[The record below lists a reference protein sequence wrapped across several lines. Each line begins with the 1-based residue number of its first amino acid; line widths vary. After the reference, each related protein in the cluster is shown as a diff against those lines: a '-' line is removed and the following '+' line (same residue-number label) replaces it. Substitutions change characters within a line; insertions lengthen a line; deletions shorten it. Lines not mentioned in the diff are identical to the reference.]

1 MRLYLDR
8 LCLFGKIKRMYW
20 LLLVTILSSSPTTL
34 LIPPFRHTLGIHRAS
49 KFFINMFLGLNFQIN
64 DPQGIV
70 AVRMKEGDNPK
81 TATDD
86 HILTLFAVNSG
97 NGQIVYNSGLTKVGV
112 FGKEGSGEKEFF
124 KPKGI
129 TANPDGDVFIADAGN
144 NRVVKLKYQKG
155 ELEWEVIFADSLAEP
170 FGVAID
176 SKKRVYVTEK
186 GADKILV
193 LDSLGNVGY
202 EWQHDLINPTSIA
215 VIDQDDIWNFY
226 QENFLVVIDKGNK
239 RINKFNLNGRLLNRV
254 DARTI
259 GLSEADFAY
268 LAIDYYAN
276 VYVTDRL
283 NHQIHKFDRNLN
295 YLISFGREGAGDNEF
310 YSPRGITIW
319 RRFGQVFVVE
329 AEGGQ
334 YYWLGLDGYL
344 IGCFPDKFTLRKPG
358 TTIALYLTEL
368 AQVKVTIFTDNG
380 KLIRQLTPEHY
391 QKSGEA
397 LIVWDGRNN
406 EGKVVKPGCYRI
418 KLEIRPTYSAPKRYF
433 KKELETI
440 VECVEEFLEEQD
452 TGG

>member
-1 MRLYLDR
+1 M
-8 LCLFGKIKRMYW
+8 FW
-20 LLLVTILSSSPTTL
+20 LLLVTIFSSNPTTL

-49 KFFINMFLGLNFQIN
+49 KFFINMFLGPNFQIN

-70 AVRMKEGDNPK
+70 AVRMKEGDNPN

-97 NGQIVYNSGLTKVGV
+97 NGQIVYNSALTKVGT
-112 FGKEGSGEKEFF
+112 FGKEGNGEKEFLR
-124 KPKGI
+124 PHGI
-129 TANPDGDVFIADAGN
+129 TANPDGDVYIADTGN
-144 NRVVKLKYQKG
+144 DRVVKLRYCKG
-155 ELEWEVIFADSLAEP
+155 ELVWEKVFVDSLVEP

-186 GADKILV
+186 GASRILV
-193 LDSLGNVGY
+193 FDSLGNCLRSVVGGGDVL
-202 EWQHDLINPTSIA
+202 QAPTSIA
-215 VIDQDDIWNFY
+215 VIDQDDLWNYY
-226 QENFLVVIDKGNK
+226 QENFFVVIDKGNK
-239 RINKFNLNGRLLNRV
+239 RITKFNLNGRLLNSV

-259 GLSEADFAY
+259 GLAEADFAY

-276 VYVTDRL
+276 VYVTDQL

-295 YLISFGREGAGDNEF
+295 YLISFGKEGTGDNEF

-319 RRFGQVFVVE
+319 RRFGQVFIVE

-344 IGCFPDKFTLRKPG
+344 IGCFPEKFTLKKPG

-368 AQVKVTIFTDNG
+368 AQVKVTIFDGNSQ
-380 KLIRQLTPEHY
+380 LIRQLTPEHY
-391 QKSGEA
+391 QKSGEV
-397 LIVWDGRNN
+397 LIVWDGRDNQ
-406 EGKVVKPGCYRI
+406 GRVVRPGQYRI

-433 KKELETI
+433 KKELEAL
-440 VECVEEFLEEQD
+440 VECVEES
-452 TGG
+452 